1 MKSGSAL
8 VLVLA
13 AWLAG
18 CAAAPAATKQTGAP
32 TSVVST
38 GSGTVVQ
45 LEDDAELEAPLRH
58 APERVWALLPT
69 IFHELGLGGAVL
81 DAGRRIYGNDKVSA
95 NRIAGQS
102 AQTLVRCANEASGM
116 GSTMRYRIQ
125 MAIRTAVTDGPDGSS
140 KLNTSITAQASP
152 IDGSSASKLDCVS
165 NGKLER
171 EIRRA
176 VIAKL
181 GM

>member
-1 MKSGSAL
+1 MQKSGLL
-8 VLVLA
+8 VMVA
-13 AWLAG
+13 TILAG
-18 CAAAPAATKQTGAP
+18 CSARPSVTQQTGAP

-45 LEDDAELEAPLRH
+45 IEDDGELEAPVRH
-58 APERVWALLPT
+58 APDRVWALLPT
-69 IFHELGLGGAVL
+69 VFQELGLGGSVL
-81 DAGRRIYGNDKVSA
+81 DQRRRIYGNDKVST

-102 AQTLVRCANEASGM
+102 AQTFVRCANEASGM
-116 GSTMRYRIQ
+116 GSTMRYRVQ
-125 MAIRTAVTDGPDGSS
+125 MAIRTAVTDGPEGSS

-152 IDGSSASKLDCVS
+152 IDGSSAAKLDCVS

-171 EIRRA
+171 EIRSA

-181 GM
+181 GK

>member
-1 MKSGSAL
+1 MHKSSLL
-8 VLVLA
+8 VMLA
-13 AWLAG
+13 TVLAG
-18 CAAAPAATKQTGAP
+18 CSAKPSVTQHTGAP

-45 LEDDAELEAPLRH
+45 IEDDAELEAPLRH
-58 APERVWALLPT
+58 SPQRVWAIIPT
-69 IFHELGLGGAVL
+69 IFQELGLGGSVL
-81 DAGRRIYGNDKVSA
+81 NESRRLYGNDKVST
-95 NRIAGQS
+95 NRIAGQN
-102 AQTLVRCANEASGM
+102 AQTYVRCANEASGM
-116 GSTMRYRIQ
+116 GSTMRYRVQ
-125 MAIRTAVTDGPDGSS
+125 MAIRTAVTDGPEGSS

-181 GM
+181 GK